1 MIIGNWKSNMPKKT
15 LWCQDFENEFKPLG
29 FDHKPNPQSW
39 LNCRMG
45 VAVPTIDVLDM
56 QKVCDHYFGDWY
68 KRDDV
73 YELIFDI
80 GVQDVDHSSG
90 SRTGAISVDMISE
103 YLCYFAIIGHS
114 ERRQL
119 FNEDND
125 VIKKKLKTLHRFAEG
140 GLNEITTTILC
151 IGETKEEN
159 DKGITKD
166 VLKDQLKIV
175 NGLRLDGEFT
185 VAYEPVWAIGSGLT
199 PEPKDI
205 NEIHK
210 YIKDVVQSNSANNL
224 IPSVLY
230 GGSVTDKNAE
240 SFFKEEFV
248 DGALV
253 GGASLDGT
261 TFAKIVNI
269 FNSTKKT

>member
-1 MIIGNWKSNMPKKT
+1 MIIGNWKCNGNREMM
-15 LWCQDFENEFKPLG
+15 F
-29 FDHKPNPQSW
+29 SW
-39 LNCRMG
+39 TADYERECDDNDTFVG
-45 VAVPTIDVLDM
+45 VAPPSIYVEQFCIENNYLN
-56 QKVCDHYFGDWY
+56 
-68 KRDDV
+68 
-73 YELIFDI
+73 IFR
-80 GVQDVDHSSG
+80 GVQDVDHLDG
-90 SRTGAISVDMISE
+90 SRTGAISVDMLTDTDCS
-103 YLCYFAIIGHS
+103 FSIIGHS
-114 ERRQL
+114 ERRQI
-119 FNEDND
+119 FNENNNL
-125 VIKKKLKTLHRFAEG
+125 IKEKLKSLN
-140 GLNEITTTILC
+140 NEIITILC

-159 DKGITKD
+159 DKGLTKD
-166 VLKDQLKIV
+166 VLKDQLEIV
-175 NGLRLDGEFT
+175 NELSLDAEFT

-224 IPSVLY
+224 SPRVLY

-240 SFFKEEFV
+240 SFFNEEFV

-269 FNSTKKT
+269 FNKIKEV

>member
-1 MIIGNWKSNMPKKT
+1 MIIANWKSNIVDIDQWT
-15 LWCQDFENEFKPLG
+15 HDFHDEYIVNERLQSTIFGVAPPSIYIEKIRWMKQIHHVFDDGELG
-29 FDHKPNPQSW
+29 FQEVF
-39 LNCRMG
+39 C
-45 VAVPTIDVLDM
+45 
-56 QKVCDHYFGDWY
+56 
-68 KRDDV
+68 
-73 YELIFDI
+73 
-80 GVQDVDHSSG
+80 GVQDVDHSYG
-90 SRTGAISVDMISE
+90 SRTGAISVDMVLDSG
-103 YLCYFAIIGHS
+103 CNFAIIGHS
-114 ERRQL
+114 ERRDL

-125 VIKKKLKTLHRFAEG
+125 LIKKKLKSLKNKVMAV
-140 GLNEITTTILC
+140 LC

-166 VLKDQLKIV
+166 VLKQQLDIVKEVELDQS
-175 NGLRLDGEFT
+175 FT

-210 YIKDVVQSNSANNL
+210 YIKDVVQSNSANKL
-224 IPSVLY
+224 IPEVLY

-253 GGASLDGT
+253 GGASLDGK
-261 TFAKIVNI
+261 TFARIVNI
-269 FNSTKKT
+269 YNSTK

>member
-1 MIIGNWKSNMPKKT
+1 MIIANWKCNGSKEMIFS
-15 LWCQDFENEFKPLG
+15 WFENYSKEIDCGDVP
-29 FDHKPNPQSW
+29 PTV
-39 LNCRMG
+39 G
-45 VAVPTIDVLDM
+45 VAPPLI
-56 QKVCDHYFGDWY
+56 YFSYFNDENTSLKFVEW
-68 KRDDV
+68 
-73 YELIFDI
+73 
-80 GVQDVDHSSG
+80 GVQDVDHLDG
-90 SRTGAISVDMISE
+90 SRTGAISVDMLIDMACDFS
-103 YLCYFAIIGHS
+103 IIGHS
-114 ERRQL
+114 ERRQI
-119 FNEDND
+119 FNENNNL
-125 VIKKKLKTLHRFAEG
+125 IRKKLKS
-140 GLNEITTTILC
+140 LNKRIMTILC

-166 VLKDQLKIV
+166 VLKEQLEIV
-175 NGLRLDGEFT
+175 NGLELDTEFT

-210 YIKDVVQSNSANNL
+210 YIKDVVQSNSENNFS
-224 IPSVLY
+224 PKVLY

-269 FNSTKKT
+269 FNRTK